1 MHYMISSLCVCARM
15 RVCVC
20 VYDSAT
26 LIYDVWRPRIVV
38 RPEEQLPGPGRGNHG
53 WVATELH

>member
-1 MHYMISSLCVCARM
+1 MISSLCVCARM

-38 RPEEQLPGPGRGNHG
+38 RPEEQLPGPGRGDHG